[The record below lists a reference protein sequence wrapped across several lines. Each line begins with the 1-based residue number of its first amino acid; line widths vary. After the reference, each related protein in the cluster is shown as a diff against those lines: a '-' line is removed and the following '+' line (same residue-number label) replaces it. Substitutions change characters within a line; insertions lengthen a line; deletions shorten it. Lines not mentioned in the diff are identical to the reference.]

1 MRFTEA
7 KGHKVVDASRAETV
21 GRVRSLLVDP
31 RSRSVVALRLKKTDH
46 GDLLRWSRL
55 SAFGHDAVTI
65 ADTSALVEKDEELEP
80 FGGKRRRLLKK
91 RVLSTRGD
99 ELGTVRDVEFDAE
112 TGRLTTIL
120 LREGEDV
127 SADRLV
133 GVGSYA
139 VVVRTEPGEG

>member
-7 KGHKVVDASRAETV
+7 KGHKIVDTSRAETV

-46 GDLLRWSRL
+46 GELLRWNQL

-80 FGGKRRRLLKK
+80 FRGKRRRLLKK
-91 RVLSTRGD
+91 RVLTTGGD

-112 TGRLTTIL
+112 TGRLTRIV
-120 LREGEDV
+120 LREGEDI

-139 VVVRTEPGEG
+139 VVVRSEPGEG